1 MAAAAKMLGNPDAGG
16 TAATALAAPRVRR
29 ARAAVSAG
37 FFVFGLGFAIWAV
50 HIPVI
55 AARLALDPAIL
66 GLALL
71 NIELGGV
78 ISQPLTGGLVA
89 RTGSRP
95 AAAVFL
101 LLFLATFVAPIVAW
115 STPALFV
122 ATFILGATAGA
133 ANVAVNT
140 QASEIERA
148 RGRPTMSSFHGFFS
162 LGALAGASIGGGIV
176 ALGWQDG
183 RGAAIVA
190 AALFAIAAVATRS
203 FLPTAPAPRKGPADG
218 RRRFVLPNVAILGL
232 SLLTFF
238 ANTVEGAVND
248 WSTLYLSSV
257 RGLSVAAAASGIVI
271 FSSAMA
277 ICRLAGGPVVV
288 MLGEK
293 RIVLLGGALITAGMA
308 VVVLSPFAI
317 LSPFGFGLVA
327 IGAANTIP
335 VMMGAAARVPGVA
348 ASTGVAATA
357 TGALLGFLIGPP
369 IIGFVAHAL
378 GLGVALGFVSLVG
391 VVIVVGATLYRWQAP
406 AVDRL

>member
-1 MAAAAKMLGNPDAGG
+1 MADISGNVQ
-16 TAATALAAPRVRR
+16 RIVR
-29 ARAAVSAG
+29 ARIAVSCG

-55 AARLALDPAIL
+55 AERLSLDPAIL

-71 NIELGGV
+71 NVGLGGI

-95 AAAVFL
+95 AATVL
-101 LLFLATFVAPIVAW
+101 LLVFLATFVAPIVAW
-115 STPALFV
+115 STPVFFV
-122 ATFILGATAGA
+122 ATFILGVTAGA

-162 LGALAGASIGGGIV
+162 LGALAGASIGGGII
-176 ALGWQDG
+176 AFGWQDG
-183 RGAAIVA
+183 GGAGAVA
-190 AALFAIAAVATRS
+190 AVLFAIAAIAAPS
-203 FLPTAPAPRKGPADG
+203 FLPTMPAPTKASVEGRK
-218 RRRFVLPNVAILGL
+218 RFALPSAAILGL
-232 SLLTFF
+232 TVLTFF

-257 RGLSVAAAASGIVI
+257 RGLTVAAAASGIVI

-293 RIVLLGGALITAGMA
+293 RIVLFGGVLITLGMA
-308 VVVLSPFAI
+308 VVVLSPWAIVSPLGFA
-317 LSPFGFGLVA
+317 LVA

-335 VMMGAAARVPGVA
+335 VMMGAAARAPGVA
-348 ASTGVAATA
+348 PSTGVAATA

-369 IIGFVAHAL
+369 IIGFIAHAM
-378 GLGVALGFVSLVG
+378 GLSVALGFVSLAG
-391 VVIVVGATLYRWQAP
+391 IVIVIGATALSVAGAGIARRIHQ
-406 AVDRL
+406 R

>member
-1 MAAAAKMLGNPDAGG
+1 MSGNAE
-16 TAATALAAPRVRR
+16 RIVR
-29 ARAAVSAG
+29 ARIAVSCG

-50 HIPVI
+50 HIPLI
-55 AARLALDPAIL
+55 AARLGLDPAIL

-71 NIELGGV
+71 NVGLGGV

-95 AAAVFL
+95 AATVFL
-101 LLFLATFVAPIVAW
+101 LVFLATFIAPAVAW
-115 STPALFV
+115 STPVFFV
-122 ATFILGATAGA
+122 ATFILGVTAGA

-162 LGALAGASIGGGIV
+162 LGALAGASIGGGII

-183 RGAAIVA
+183 SGAAVVA
-190 AALFAIAAVATRS
+190 ALLFAIAAIAAPF
-203 FLPTAPAPRKGPADG
+203 FLPTKPTPKKAPSDG
-218 RRRFVLPNVAILGL
+218 RKRFALPSRAILGL
-232 SLLTFF
+232 TVLTFF

-257 RGLSVAAAASGIVI
+257 RGFTVAAAASGIVI

-288 MLGEK
+288 RLGEK
-293 RIVLLGGALITAGMA
+293 HIIFYGGVLIALGMA
-308 VVVLSPFAI
+308 VVVLSPWAI
-317 LSPFGFGLVA
+317 VSPFGFALVA

-335 VMMGAAARVPGVA
+335 VMMGAAARAPGVA

-369 IIGFVAHAL
+369 IIGFIAHAM
-378 GLGVALGFVSLVG
+378 GLSVALGFLSLAG
-391 VVIVVGATLYRWQAP
+391 IVIVVGATLYRWPGPTPAP
-406 AVDRL
+406 ASARL